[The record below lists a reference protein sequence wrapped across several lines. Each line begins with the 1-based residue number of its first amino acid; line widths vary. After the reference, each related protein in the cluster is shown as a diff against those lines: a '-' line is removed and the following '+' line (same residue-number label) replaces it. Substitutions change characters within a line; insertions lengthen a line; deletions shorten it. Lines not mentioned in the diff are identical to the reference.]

1 MHFFPAVHFQAGNLL
16 SFQTPISI
24 ISPAMTAFI
33 CTEMNAAKFP
43 RNSRGPVGC
52 PPPQGRGMGTHP
64 RSPLPTAPLGSGAL
78 GFWADACASLHTPSS
93 QGCVAPWLPLP
104 GALCAHQRVTS
115 GVGVYTHTN
124 ACAYTGTPCAQHP
137 LPCAHALSPSLCISL
152 PEHVHTHTHTHV
164 PPCVLG
170 GGGAGP
176 VCIPLRPWHST
187 ADPEHAAGRRVLGSP
202 HSPCC
207 APAQLSPWGSQ
218 GTEGAGTDGCSLH
231 SPYPLGTDSNGW
243 ESGRDAGA

>member
-1 MHFFPAVHFQAGNLL
+1 M
-16 SFQTPISI
+16 
-24 ISPAMTAFI
+24 
-33 CTEMNAAKFP
+33 AA
-43 RNSRGPVGC
+43 
-52 PPPQGRGMGTHP
+52 HP
-64 RSPLPTAPLGSGAL
+64 RRAGAWAPTPAAPCPRPRLAAVLWGSGQMRVPVCTPQVHKAVWPPGSPFLEPCVHISVSHLGWVCTPTPTRVHIQAPLVHS
-78 GFWADACASLHTPSS
+78 TPS
-93 QGCVAPWLPLP
+93 
-104 GALCAHQRVTS
+104 
-115 GVGVYTHTN
+115 
-124 ACAYTGTPCAQHP
+124 
-137 LPCAHALSPSLCISL
+137 
-152 PEHVHTHTHTHV
+152 HVHTHSLLVYAYSCLNMYTRAHTHTHV